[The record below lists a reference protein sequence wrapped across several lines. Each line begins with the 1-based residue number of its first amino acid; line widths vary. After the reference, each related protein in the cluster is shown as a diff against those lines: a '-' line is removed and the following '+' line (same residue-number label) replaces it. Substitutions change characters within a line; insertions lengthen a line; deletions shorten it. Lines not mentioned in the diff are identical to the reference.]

1 MWRWHRHLDPVQH
14 RPDHSRP
21 CRRLE
26 NLWLGVIDYEKS
38 LGMQW
43 ITVKFGDG
51 IGIWTQFSSDLIT
64 RAHAAGL
71 KIFGWAYAYGT
82 SPSGEANVALNAL
95 SLGADGFII
104 DAESEYETLANNSA
118 VAAQYCQ
125 AIRAAYPTRFMA
137 HAPFPYISLHSGFPY
152 VTFGVYCDAV
162 MPQDYWGAIGISPSQ
177 MVSDMD
183 SQWRNWQNGLTGT
196 NRNAIKPIV
205 PLAQSYAPVTG
216 AQITTFVNGIKSDA
230 NPATTGGYKGISFWD
245 AQERTADM
253 DAAVIAASI
262 GSSNNPAYLVTQ
274 PVLSRA
280 ADAGASVSFSASAGG
295 TAPINYQW
303 RFNAITSG
311 GSMAARSP
319 APRTPPTPLP
329 MCSPPT
335 PAT

>member
-43 ITVKFGDG
+43 ITVKCGDG
-51 IGIWTQFSSDLIT
+51 TGIWTQFSTDLIT

-125 AIRAAYPTRFMA
+125 AIRAAYPRSEEHT
-137 HAPFPYISLHSGFPY
+137 SEL
-152 VTFGVYCDAV
+152 
-162 MPQDYWGAIGISPSQ
+162 QSP
-177 MVSDMD
+177 M
-183 SQWRNWQNGLTGT
+183 
-196 NRNAIKPIV
+196 
-205 PLAQSYAPVTG
+205 
-216 AQITTFVNGIKSDA
+216 
-230 NPATTGGYKGISFWD
+230 
-245 AQERTADM
+245 
-253 DAAVIAASI
+253 
-262 GSSNNPAYLVTQ
+262 YL
-274 PVLSRA
+274 
-280 ADAGASVSFSASAGG
+280 
-295 TAPINYQW
+295 
-303 RFNAITSG
+303 
-311 GSMAARSP
+311 
-319 APRTPPTPLP
+319 
-329 MCSPPT
+329 
-335 PAT
+335 